1 VDRHT
6 FQPVTMLPFWQTYE
20 IPPGQTRHWEIG
32 PLDLWVRHLPGE
44 WQIVH
49 RSASDDLYDARWTLA
64 QEAELPAGMVVN
76 RFSVDTAHA
85 DDRLTLVPELPDRP
99 IVSKPV
105 SRIEIPAGTHAR
117 FYCGIPLSVR
127 LKVGPPESAI
137 ELTSIPSRALS
148 RTWFGTPQQGEPC
161 YATLT
166 RAVRTQEEL
175 QPYLFRVIC
184 PVKIRNRS
192 NTSLPFERICL
203 RVQHLG
209 IYQGKTY
216 LWTNTSSVVKSTSQQ
231 LSQVTFSKGAP
242 GEERDAILITPPRER
257 APSNNLLLRT
267 FGNLRHLADL
277 R

>member
-1 VDRHT
+1 M
-6 FQPVTMLPFWQTYE
+6 MLPFWQTYQ
-20 IPPGQTRHWEIG
+20 IAPGQTRHWQIG

-44 WQIVH
+44 WQIIH
-49 RSASDDLYDARWTLA
+49 ESALDDRHDTRWTLA
-64 QEAELPAGMVVN
+64 AESAWPSDKVVN
-76 RFSVDTAHA
+76 RFSVDTLHA
-85 DDRLTLVPELPDRP
+85 DDRITLSPELPDRP
-99 IVSKPV
+99 IVSKPT

-117 FYCGIPLSVR
+117 FYCGIPLNVR
-127 LKVGPPESAI
+127 LKIGPPESPLD
-137 ELTSIPSRALS
+137 LTSVPTRSLS

-192 NTSLPFERICL
+192 NAVLPFERICL

-216 LWTNTSSVVKSTSQQ
+216 LWTNTSSVVKSTSQP

-242 GEERDAILITPPRER
+242 GEERDAVLITPPRER
-257 APSNNLLLRT
+257 ASGGNLLLRT